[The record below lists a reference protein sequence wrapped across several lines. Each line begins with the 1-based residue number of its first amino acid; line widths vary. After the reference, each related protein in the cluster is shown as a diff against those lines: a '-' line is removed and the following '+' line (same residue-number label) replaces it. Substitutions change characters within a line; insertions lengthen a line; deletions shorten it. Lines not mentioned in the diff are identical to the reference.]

1 METIECDKSTVTCD
15 FRTAQCEYYTIKCEK
30 KISEPPNVRKVH
42 SHVMLVLYNVRMV
55 PSNMGKNK
63 GIAKYD
69 KSTVTCDVGI
79 AHCKDG
85 TLNVRK
91 KIRELLNVTKVQS
104 YVILVLHYVRMIP
117 SNVKKKKNNKGTTK
131 CDKST
136 LTCDVSIVQYEDGSI
151 KCDVLVI

>member
-1 METIECDKSTVTCD
+1 MIEFQYIVKSTVVCDVCTTKCEDNTIKCEKKNMETIECDKSTVTCD

-69 KSTVTCDVGI
+69 KSTVTCDVGTTQCEDDTI
-79 AHCKDG
+79 KYE
-85 TLNVRK
+85 K
-91 KIRELLNVTKVQS
+91 KKRELPNVTKVLS
-104 YVILVLHYVRMIP
+104 HVMLVLHIVRMVP
-117 SNVKKKKNNKGTTK
+117 
-131 CDKST
+131 
-136 LTCDVSIVQYEDGSI
+136 
-151 KCDVLVI
+151 